1 MLFTKGAGPAGLG
14 GGSANKVAA
23 AAATGGGNVNEDT
36 KDGGKESKGD
46 GGGGGI
52 VIYNGDDDGGVGE
65 CDDEDLRLLE
75 SMGGGTKNKPSE
87 GEKKPPSDAAV
98 ETRGKIHIDIRK
110 VLLTPL

>member
-1 MLFTKGAGPAGLG
+1 MLFTKAAG
-14 GGSANKVAA
+14 GGGGNSANKVVA
-23 AAATGGGNVNEDT
+23 GGGGGVGGNGKEGN
-36 KDGGKESKGD
+36 KDGGKES
-46 GGGGGI
+46 GGGGSGGI

-87 GEKKPPSDAAV
+87 GEKKPPLDAAV